1 MAQERFDIAIV
12 GGGIVGLAS
21 ALALVREGANKVV
34 VLEAEG
40 AIARH
45 QTGHNSGVLHSGLYY
60 HPDSYKAKNCVK
72 GRSDLVAFCEEHEI
86 AHEICGKL
94 VVATD
99 PQEIPR
105 LDELERRGRANGLLG
120 MERLGPDGIRD
131 HEPHATGIDALWVP
145 ETGIVD
151 FVAVARAYS
160 RLVTEG
166 GGEIRVDHRVS
177 AMKREASGLNLE
189 TSGGDLFTSRLI
201 NCGGLQCDRV
211 ARMAGVDPGVRIV
224 PFRGEY
230 FELAAERRFLVRN
243 LIYPVP
249 DPRFPFLGVHLTRGI
264 GGEVEAGPNA
274 VLALRREGYERLSFS
289 LRDTLDTLLF
299 PGFWRMA
306 GRFWKMGLEEM
317 RRSGSRRLFAASLQ
331 RFVPEIRAEDLTG
344 GGAGVR
350 AQAVDPTGKLLD
362 DFHIVEDD
370 RSIHVLNAPSPA
382 ATSSLSIGQEIAGRA
397 KRSFGI

>member
-1 MAQERFDIAIV
+1 M
-12 GGGIVGLAS
+12 
-21 ALALVREGANKVV
+21 
-34 VLEAEG
+34 
-40 AIARH
+40 
-45 QTGHNSGVLHSGLYY
+45 
-60 HPDSYKAKNCVK
+60 
-72 GRSDLVAFCEEHEI
+72 AFCEEHEI

-370 RSIHVLNAPSPA
+370 RSIHRAQRSLAGGDIFVVDRPRDRPAAPSA
-382 ATSSLSIGQEIAGRA
+382 ASGSDRPSPWQPRSAFKRPPHRA
-397 KRSFGI
+397 R